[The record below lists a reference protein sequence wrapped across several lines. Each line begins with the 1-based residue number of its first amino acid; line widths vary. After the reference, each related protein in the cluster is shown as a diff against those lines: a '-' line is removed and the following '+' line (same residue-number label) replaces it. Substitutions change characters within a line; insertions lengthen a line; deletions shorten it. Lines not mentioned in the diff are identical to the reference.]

1 MIVRNA
7 LSLPPALHGGVI
19 AMPEFASERSDAA
32 ALCDHGAMGVHVRDV
47 RLERTD
53 VKNVDC
59 VRVYPDNSDMRT
71 FTTGQ
76 LLLQLKARAG
86 DPPLE
91 EIAKL
96 AGYKTKSG
104 VQTFFNVNYTRLLD
118 TNVAMKLADALEGK
132 GKPPVRREELFALT
146 GLPSRGVSLNDLP
159 DEPPTVKSEDGSI
172 PLRHVDMSLSMGD
185 GTNID
190 DYFEEGVFEFDASL
204 LRSISR
210 SPAHR
215 LIVGRGIGDSMTP
228 TIGDDSLVIFDT
240 TQTMLNS
247 TDRIWAISLFGA
259 GGIKRLRPVARDR
272 VLVISDNPTV
282 PDQEV
287 STEDLRILGR
297 VIWSARRH

>member
-1 MIVRNA
+1 MICSA
-7 LSLPPALHGGVI
+7 EP
-19 AMPEFASERSDAA
+19 
-32 ALCDHGAMGVHVRDV
+32 CDWSRMA
-47 RLERTD
+47 E
-53 VKNVDC
+53 
-59 VRVYPDNSDMRT
+59 
-71 FTTGQ
+71 TT
-76 LLLQLKARAG
+76 
-86 DPPLE
+86 
-91 EIAKL
+91 
-96 AGYKTKSG
+96 
-104 VQTFFNVNYTRLLD
+104 LD
-118 TNVAMKLADALEGK
+118 TPHERLAWAREQAGFSDKADFARSVGVNPTTYRAYENGQNGFAKFAATFARKLNVTAEWLLEGGALK
-132 GKPPVRREELFALT
+132 GGPAKMTLA
-146 GLPSRGVSLNDLP
+146 LP
-159 DEPPTVKSEDGSI
+159 DAPPTVKSEEGSI
-172 PLRHVDMSLSMGD
+172 PLRHVDMSLAMGD

-190 DYFEEGVFEFDASL
+190 DYFEEGVFEFDAAL

-240 TQTMLNS
+240 TQTMLNA

-272 VLVISDNPTV
+272 VLVISDNPAV